1 MKCIYC
7 GRKLKNGA
15 TFCSKC
21 GRKQSFDALPE
32 GEAYGEPYEDYTDSP
47 YTPYE
52 EVGDVDVFDSYVP
65 PVQKKSKLPVLV
77 AGIAV
82 LLLVILGAGKL
93 ISGIFGG
100 GKEYDLIF
108 PDLMA
113 YMGSGNY
120 EKVMEVSRLTH
131 HGEDEGR
138 KGYIYEIMIH
148 EDQMDQFEDYLE
160 LVEDYHYK
168 LVEERDGYYFFRFTG
183 TNAPEVVH
191 SKDTEYHF
199 MLAVAEEISDYVVL
213 RCTWLDGFERD
224 KSVKGAAAKPEVD
237 AQTQPRQTTP
247 VETQPTQT
255 TPKETKPVET
265 KPAETQP
272 KETQPKETVK
282 PVSNDRLVLPDP
294 TKFFGCAVGEN
305 QKHEETGWMVSCK
318 FDLGTGREVVSEFLS
333 VLQSDDY
340 PLELTDAY
348 QINTIGTSAQLFTY
362 YCFDYTGISNKVVGM
377 HYEKQGDL
385 EETVDC
391 DVRLAVYYNYRAG
404 WILVSFFYDDAFV
417 LEDPSVHAS
426 KLPVDYTKASD
437 EVMAS
442 IDNPNW
448 NKDVLPCTGCDGDGD
463 CSECNDFGYLWSSA
477 SDSFDRNCW
486 RCNNSGICQYCYGT
500 GKR

>member
-32 GEAYGEPYEDYTDSP
+32 GEAYGERYEDYTDSP
-47 YTPYE
+47 YMPYE

-148 EDQMDQFEDYLE
+148 EDQMEQFEDYLE

-213 RCTWLDGFERD
+213 RCTWLEGFERD
-224 KSVKGAAAKPEVD
+224 KSVKGAAAKTEVD

-247 VETQPTQT
+247 VETQPSQT
-255 TPKETKPVET
+255 MPKETKPVET

-272 KETQPKETVK
+272 KETVK
-282 PVSNDRLVLPDP
+282 QLSANSLELQDP
-294 TKFFGCAVGEN
+294 CKFFGCNRGEDFSVSSSMLD
-305 QKHEETGWMVSCK
+305 GDVYLVSCM
-318 FDLGTGREVVSEFLS
+318 FDMDEGKQ
-333 VLQSDDY
+333 VLDEMIALFTDEYPFKLIRTIKDDY
-340 PLELTDAY
+340 
-348 QINTIGTSAQLFTY
+348 ISSSAVVFYRY
-362 YCFDYTGISNKVVGM
+362 YFDYTGTNPKIDGFS
-377 HYEKQGDL
+377 EKYDKEWIECDL
-385 EETVDC
+385 SMSF
-391 DVRLAVYYNYRAG
+391 YYNFPAG
-404 WILVSFFYDDAFV
+404 WIMVSLYS
-417 LEDPSVHAS
+417 DPDFDLKDYGYRAS
-426 KLPVDYTKASD
+426 QLPTDYTGASD
-437 EVMAS
+437 DQLAS
-442 IDNPNW
+442 VSNPNW